1 MCHHKMEKQMSN
13 DKSVK
18 TPMLPEPSDDNKSS
32 PLRPQL
38 QANHRLMPIK
48 ST

>member
-1 MCHHKMEKQMSN
+1 MYHHKMEKQMNN

-18 TPMLPEPSDDNKSS
+18 TPMLLEPSGENKSS

-38 QANHRLMPIK
+38 QANHQPMLVK
-48 ST
+48 LT